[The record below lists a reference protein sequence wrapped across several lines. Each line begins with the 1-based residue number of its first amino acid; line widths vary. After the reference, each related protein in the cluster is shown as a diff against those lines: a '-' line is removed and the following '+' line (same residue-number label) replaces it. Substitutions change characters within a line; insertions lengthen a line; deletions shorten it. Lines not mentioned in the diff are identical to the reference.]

1 MLIRGWMISL
11 LLCMSAV
18 AQERAPTNDLESIN
32 IVVFEN
38 AGQPSEVGQ
47 WVRSPVNPE
56 LYQIVQS
63 ARVRVIDS
71 SKAIY
76 KDRYEQAVEPDRL
89 PAIVVADKTG
99 GVIYLADK
107 STLPKTQYQLAREIQ
122 HFAEVVD
129 DARPAVAD
137 SSFWPLP
144 VSQEEG
150 LIEWQD
156 CPDGTCP
163 TPDADTEEQRKP
175 LFPRLR
181 PSRETSKQ
189 LFDGWFSTN
198 QVGVNPLTIVAGIA
212 LVLLALMLRSQA
224 RDS

>member
-1 MLIRGWMISL
+1 MLIRGWMTSVLI
-11 LLCMSAV
+11 CVSAI
-18 AQERAPTNDLESIN
+18 AQERPPVSDFDSVN

-38 AGQPSEVGQ
+38 AGQPSEVGS
-47 WVRSPVNPE
+47 WVRSPINPE
-56 LYQIVQS
+56 LYSIVSS

-71 SKAIY
+71 SKVIY

-107 STLPKTQYQLAREIQ
+107 STMPKSQYQLAREIQ
-122 HFAEVVD
+122 HFAEVVE

-156 CPDGTCP
+156 CPDGKCP
-163 TPDADTEEQRKP
+163 IPDADTDEQRKP

-198 QVGVNPLTIVAGIA
+198 QVGVNPVTIVAGIA
-212 LVLLALMLRSQA
+212 LVLLALWLRTQA

>member
-1 MLIRGWMISL
+1 MRGLMISL
-11 LLCMSAV
+11 VLCVSAV
-18 AQERAPTNDLESIN
+18 AQERPPVNDLDSIN
-32 IVVFEN
+32 IVVFEH
-38 AGQPSEVGQ
+38 AGQPSEVGS

-56 LYQIVQS
+56 LYNIVSS

-71 SKAIY
+71 GKAIY
-76 KDRYEQAVEPDRL
+76 RERYEQAVEPDRL

-107 STLPKTQYQLAREIQ
+107 STMPQTQYQLAREIQ
-122 HFAEVVD
+122 HFAEVVE

-156 CPDGTCP
+156 CPDGKCP
-163 TPDADTEEQRKP
+163 IPDAQSDEERKP
-175 LFPRLR
+175 IFPRLR

-198 QVGVNPLTIVAGIA
+198 QVGVNPVTIVAGIA

-224 RDS
+224 RES